1 MNNNFKFN
9 KTLNNSIDSL
19 MLSLPKLF
27 SIIFSI
33 GIFIITTSIH
43 AQLKPTWLNDG
54 FREMDYPSNT
64 FLREFAFDNKSHDE
78 TVGEAVERISEISR
92 ANLSLSIL
100 STIHSVIES
109 YSRNFEQN
117 GQHQYSAEFQIY
129 SKSESYMVISGVNVE
144 TYFDEKNQMVY
155 ALAYANK
162 YEVIGYYKALIQ
174 MELQRMNGIVENGR
188 KYEDELRKVSA
199 LEQYE
204 SAIPIFAD
212 IAFARGLL
220 IAVDNVGGSTYM
232 VEEINNMQQTITE
245 ALIRLSNAIS
255 ICIVSKENLFGLSQN
270 SIENGIKGIMSSGN
284 FNFVDSPEDAEWILE
299 VNATAR
305 EYNKTHGI
313 YFSYIDADVKLIKT
327 RSRANIYQ
335 DKFSIKG
342 GHTISFLE
350 AARRAGQELSKTI
363 AKAALGSID

>member
-1 MNNNFKFN
+1 MNNNLYFK
-9 KTLNNSIDSL
+9 KTRNNSNDSVR
-19 MLSLPKLF
+19 LSLPKLF
-27 SIIFSI
+27 TIIYFI
-33 GIFIITTSIH
+33 GIFIIPTSIN
-43 AQLKPTWLNDG
+43 AQQKPTWLNES
-54 FREMDYPSNT
+54 FREMNYPGNT
-64 FLREFAFDNKSHDE
+64 FLREFAFDNKSPDE
-78 TVGEAVERISEISR
+78 SVGEAIERISEISR

-109 YSRNFEQN
+109 YSQNFEQD
-117 GQHQYSAEFQIY
+117 GQHQYSEQFQVY
-129 SKSESYMVISGVNVE
+129 SKSESHMVISGVNVE
-144 TYFDEKNQMVY
+144 TYFDEKDQMVY

-174 MELQRMNGIVENGR
+174 MELQKINSIVDNAR
-188 KYEDELRKVSA
+188 KYEDELKKVSA

-220 IAVDNVGGSTYM
+220 VAVDNVGGSTYM

-255 ICIVSKENLFGLSQN
+255 IYIVSNEDLFGSPQN
-270 SIENGIKGIMSSGN
+270 SIENGIKGMMSAGN

-299 VNATAR
+299 INATAR

-313 YFSYIDADVKLIKT
+313 YFSYIDADVKLIRTISK
-327 RSRANIYQ
+327 ANIYQ
-335 DKFSIKG
+335 DKFSVKG
-342 GHTISFLE
+342 GHTLSFLE
-350 AARRAGQELSKTI
+350 AARRAGQELSETI
-363 AKAALGSID
+363 ATAALDSID